1 VTSLRSGPLVA
12 WTNAWLD
19 GQVASDEV
27 LRAVAGSDAPHR
39 VSGLDAD
46 AAAEDGAET
55 AAEPL
60 SALLI
65 RWRKGGEPVR
75 LVLPVAGDV
84 RGLPGPAP
92 FRASALDVGEAVV
105 GAGIG
110 VVPEIVEHYPSSA
123 PTEVTWLATHVE
135 ASPPDFVAVGDAQYD
150 LTTAIRESASALAAA
165 DVAGWSAEFA
175 GALQDARRAG
185 ERLVLPPGYPSRA
198 VALVAQAQRLQ
209 AVLEL
214 AATDP
219 LGGAVDRMGIAARTS
234 ALRPLA
240 TAVRRALLAGYNA
253 APA

>member
-1 VTSLRSGPLVA
+1 MTRLRSGALVA

-39 VSGLDAD
+39 VTGLDSAVSFD
-46 AAAEDGAET
+46 DHAGSAH
-55 AAEPL
+55 EPL

-65 RWRKGGEPVR
+65 RWRKDGEPVR

-84 RGLPGPAP
+84 RGLPGPAA
-92 FRASALDVGEAVV
+92 FRAAALDAGEAVV
-105 GAGIG
+105 GAAIG
-110 VVPEIVEHYPSSA
+110 VVPEIVEYSPSSA
-123 PTEVTWLATHVE
+123 PTEVTWLATPVE
-135 ASPPDFVAVGDAQYD
+135 PSPPDFLGLGDAQYD
-150 LTTAIRESASALAAA
+150 LTTALREAASALAAA

-185 ERLVLPPGYPSRA
+185 ERLVLPPGYPPRA
-198 VALVAQAQRLQ
+198 VALIAQAQRLQ
-209 AVLEL
+209 AVLAL

-219 LGGAVDRMGIAARTS
+219 QGGAVDRAGVAARSS

-253 APA
+253 ATS